1 MDKSSQKVAEKPAGD
16 NIALT
21 KAGLEYAKENNIDVI
36 DKSNSVD
43 DITKS
48 FNARLSVASGKGDF
62 KAVER
67 IREYLFTTVKKLG
80 KVS

>member
-1 MDKSSQKVAEKPAGD
+1 MDKNSQKVAEKPVVT

-21 KAGLEYAKENNIDVI
+21 KAGLEYAKTNNIEVT

-43 DITKS
+43 DITKA
-48 FNARLSVASGKGDF
+48 FNSRLSVASGRGDF

-67 IREYLFTTVKKLG
+67 IREYLFTTIKKLG